1 MRLLVLATGVALI
14 VSAQALAEDRMERSL
29 KKLAPG
35 ERLVQLCD
43 YTVMQR
49 IRKDAPAF
57 RPDHAVADA
66 TRQTVVANDT
76 VIAEGG
82 AFRSQG
88 KWYGFTYKCTASP
101 EELKVLSFN
110 YKIGAE
116 IPEAKWSGYGLWQ

>member
-1 MRLLVLATGVALI
+1 MRLLALATGMALI
-14 VSAQALAEDRMERSL
+14 VSTQGFAEDRIERSL
-29 KKLAPG
+29 KMLAPG

-49 IRKDAPAF
+49 IRKDAPEF

-66 TRQTVVANDT
+66 TQQSVVANNT

-88 KWYGFTYKCTASP
+88 KWYGITYQCTASP
-101 EELKVLSFN
+101 EDMKVLSFA
-110 YKIGAE
+110 YRIGAE
-116 IPEAKWSGYGLWQ
+116 IPPAKWGDYGLWQ

>member
-1 MRLLVLATGVALI
+1 MRLLALLTGMALI
-14 VSAQALAEDRMERSL
+14 VGAPASADERFEHSL

-49 IRKDAPAF
+49 IRKDAPKF

-66 TRQTVVANDT
+66 TRQAVVANNT

-88 KWYGFTYKCTASP
+88 KWYGFTYACSASP
-101 EELKVLSFN
+101 EDLKVLSFN

-116 IPEAKWSGYGLWQ
+116 IPEAKWAGYGLWQ

>member
-1 MRLLVLATGVALI
+1 MRLLALATGVALV
-14 VSAQALAEDRMERSL
+14 VSPQGFAEDRIERSL
-29 KKLAPG
+29 KMLAPG

-49 IRKDAPAF
+49 IRKDAPAY

-66 TRQTVVANDT
+66 TQQAVVENNTVM
-76 VIAEGG
+76 AEGG

-88 KWYGFTYKCTASP
+88 KWYGITYKCTASP
-101 EELKVLSFN
+101 ADMKVLSFN

-116 IPEAKWSGYGLWQ
+116 IPPARWDDYGLWQ